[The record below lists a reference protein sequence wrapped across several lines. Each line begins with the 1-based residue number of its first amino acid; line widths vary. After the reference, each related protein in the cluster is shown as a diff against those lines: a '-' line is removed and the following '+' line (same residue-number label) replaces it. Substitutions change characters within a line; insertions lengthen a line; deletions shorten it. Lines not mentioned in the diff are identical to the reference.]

1 MFIVIKKT
9 IHRHFRFTQPLY
21 SDLIFFK
28 LFMSKGKTEHWK
40 DGFAGSTTDV
50 GKIGMAFYIGLWAY
64 DGW

>member
-1 MFIVIKKT
+1 MFIVMQNYPLT
-9 IHRHFRFTQPLY
+9 FQLHTQPLN
-21 SDLIFFK
+21 SDLIFIK

-40 DGFAGSTTDV
+40 DGFAGSTTNV